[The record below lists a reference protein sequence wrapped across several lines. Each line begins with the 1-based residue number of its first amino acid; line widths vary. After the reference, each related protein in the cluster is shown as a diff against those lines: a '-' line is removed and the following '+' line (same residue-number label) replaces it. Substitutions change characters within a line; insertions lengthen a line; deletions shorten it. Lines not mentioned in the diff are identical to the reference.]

1 MLRPF
6 AHPVACCWM
15 LLRFVAQS
23 LKPVKLFSQQ
33 LPTFLLF
40 RDRQSVA
47 QQCWIRLHSSSN
59 MGQCWGQVR
68 SLRMVYKD
76 LRVVFFPRCTEGPKL
91 VGNCCIRLH
100 TTANTHATTPNIV
113 GATML
118 GVVAPICK
126 QPKKSIPWRLI
137 IHFFRNCRNYKAQL
151 CIQIKCFDIYS
162 YSCSFFFFSD
172 GSKWKTRRRLITP
185 TFHFR
190 ILNDFIQVFEE
201 QAAILVKHLEVI
213 TRYQAGYKV
222 LFLLK

>member
-6 AHPVACCWM
+6 AHP
-15 LLRFVAQS
+15 AQS

-59 MGQCWGQVR
+59 LGQCWGHVR
-68 SLRMVYKD
+68 SLRMDYKD

-100 TTANTHATTPNIV
+100 TTANMHATTLNIV
-113 GATML
+113 GVTML
-118 GVVAPICK
+118 GVVAPICT
-126 QPKKSIPWRLI
+126 QPKKSIPWCLI
-137 IHFFRNCRNYKAQL
+137 IHFFRKSRNYKAQL

-162 YSCSFFFFSD
+162 YYFSFFFSLVMVPS
-172 GSKWKTRRRLITP
+172 GRL
-185 TFHFR
+185 
-190 ILNDFIQVFEE
+190 E
-201 QAAILVKHLEVI
+201 
-213 TRYQAGYKV
+213 GG
-222 LFLLK
+222 